1 MQIMGLSHPRGG
13 QRNWRAK
20 SRRISLLPGIFALLL
35 NPALGQ
41 PGPAVRLA
49 RLSGE
54 IVLDGVI
61 NEAAWQAVAPFAM
74 LESYPNFGNEPSERT
89 DIRVAYDNDY
99 LYAAGQFLAKDMSL
113 VRATAL
119 ERDDMRFTDESFGI
133 VLDTF
138 NDNENALVF
147 VVNSAG
153 NRTDMSVAGDAQAPD
168 GPPWNRSW
176 NTFWDVATVRS
187 DSGWSVEVRIPFSS
201 LRFEDHDGIV
211 VMGLTIWRFMA
222 GKNQNV
228 TYPPIEPKWDWG
240 FVKPSIAQDIILE
253 DVHASRP
260 LYITPYVL
268 GGQSWQQSLNTG
280 GTKYDLTEE
289 SQGNWG
295 LDVKYGITSN
305 LTLDATLFT
314 DFAQVEADDQQV
326 NLTRF
331 SLFFPE
337 KRLFFQER
345 ASIFEFSNGGP
356 NRMFHS
362 RRIGLSDYGPVPI
375 LAGSRLVGRIGAW
388 DVGILD
394 ILTTDATFTEDDS
407 LITIPAENFAL
418 GRLRRQVLNDY
429 SYVGAMLTSRDN
441 SAGNFSRA
449 YGIDGIFRIW
459 GDDYL
464 EINLSQTISDTM
476 PEAIP
481 PADKAHLRIKFQ
493 RRGTVGGLFDFSL
506 TRSGAHYAPGMG
518 FQARNDF
525 TRFGNRISYGIL
537 GAENSALYQ
546 AKANLDFSAFYRN
559 SDGKLETGNLGISLD
574 LNWKAGSFGN
584 LRLVVKFEN
593 LTDTLRLPDDQNVPP
608 GAYRFA
614 ELGGFYAMSFSRLIR
629 TSVNFTLGPWYD
641 GLWLTVGAGPSW
653 TVSDHIR
660 LSGQYQFTTA
670 SFPDRE
676 QGFSVHLVQLRL
688 NANLNAKLSTATF
701 VQINTAAG
709 LAGINFRL
717 RYNAREGNDFYLVYN
732 EGLNLDRIGTP
743 APPFSANRTIL
754 IKYART
760 FLP

>member
-1 MQIMGLSHPRGG
+1 MRSTGLIHPR
-13 QRNWRAK
+13 RRLKIWSAK
-20 SRRISLLPGIFALLL
+20 GVRIAPLLGIGALLL
-35 NPALGQ
+35 SPVLGQ

-61 NEAAWQAVAPFAM
+61 HEAAWQTVAPLAM
-74 LESYPNFGNEPSERT
+74 PESYPNFGNGPSGRT
-89 DIRVAYDNDY
+89 DIRVAYDGDY
-99 LYAAGQFLAKDMSL
+99 FYAAGLFLAKDMSL

-168 GPPWNRSW
+168 GLPWNRSW

-187 DSGWSVEVRIPFSS
+187 DSGWSVEVRIPLSS

-253 DVHASRP
+253 DVYASRP
-260 LYITPYVL
+260 LYITPYAL
-268 GGQSWQQSLNTG
+268 GGQFWQQSLNTG
-280 GTKYDLTEE
+280 GTKYDLTAE

-394 ILTTDATFTEDDS
+394 MLTTDATFTEDDS
-407 LITIPAENFAL
+407 LITIPAVNFAL

-429 SYVGAMLTSRDN
+429 S
-441 SAGNFSRA
+441 
-449 YGIDGIFRIW
+449 
-459 GDDYL
+459 
-464 EINLSQTISDTM
+464 
-476 PEAIP
+476 
-481 PADKAHLRIKFQ
+481 
-493 RRGTVGGLFDFSL
+493 
-506 TRSGAHYAPGMG
+506 
-518 FQARNDF
+518 
-525 TRFGNRISYGIL
+525 
-537 GAENSALYQ
+537 
-546 AKANLDFSAFYRN
+546 
-559 SDGKLETGNLGISLD
+559 
-574 LNWKAGSFGN
+574 
-584 LRLVVKFEN
+584 
-593 LTDTLRLPDDQNVPP
+593 
-608 GAYRFA
+608 
-614 ELGGFYAMSFSRLIR
+614 
-629 TSVNFTLGPWYD
+629 
-641 GLWLTVGAGPSW
+641 
-653 TVSDHIR
+653 
-660 LSGQYQFTTA
+660 
-670 SFPDRE
+670 
-676 QGFSVHLVQLRL
+676 
-688 NANLNAKLSTATF
+688 
-701 VQINTAAG
+701 
-709 LAGINFRL
+709 
-717 RYNAREGNDFYLVYN
+717 
-732 EGLNLDRIGTP
+732 
-743 APPFSANRTIL
+743 
-754 IKYART
+754 
-760 FLP
+760 